1 MGPAA
6 EGPGGTAGPGGTGRP
21 DRLRI
26 LFAPETFNLG
36 ETSRAVEVAEQVRRM
51 GHEVLFMGYSDRF
64 ASYIRRA
71 GFTLRLLD
79 PALSEEQA
87 DQLIAVDQGRSLRH
101 PFSTAMVRRR
111 VASELALMLRWRPD
125 CVVIGSTLSL
135 FISARAA
142 AVPLVYVRPYA
153 MSRGHLARMETFPVS
168 DGSSWCGEQLDRAA
182 GQLVRAVTPL
192 IHWQPASFR
201 RAAAEHRVALPSRT
215 LEAIDADLNLIASLF
230 PHLDRRPLAP
240 RELAVG
246 PIYAQHDDE
255 LPASVSGLAGSPRP
269 VVYVG
274 LGSSAGRRLALDVLR
289 QLAGLDIEVVSSAGR
304 YLSEADRAGLPATV
318 QVFDFLPAHRL
329 AGLIDASIIHGGEG
343 TVQTACA
350 SGAPFAGIGLQT
362 EQRFN
367 VDECARYG
375 NAVRFTPADVRH
387 GRLPD
392 VLSRL
397 LTDEGM
403 RAAARRL
410 QPDAQPVGA
419 ENAARA
425 IVDVAVQ

>member
-1 MGPAA
+1 M
-6 EGPGGTAGPGGTGRP
+6 
-21 DRLRI
+21 
-26 LFAPETFNLG
+26 
-36 ETSRAVEVAEQVRRM
+36 
-51 GHEVLFMGYSDRF
+51 
-64 ASYIRRA
+64 
-71 GFTLRLLD
+71 
-79 PALSEEQA
+79 
-87 DQLIAVDQGRSLRH
+87 
-101 PFSTAMVRRR
+101 
-111 VASELALMLRWRPD
+111 
-125 CVVIGSTLSL
+125 
-135 FISARAA
+135 
-142 AVPLVYVRPYA
+142 
-153 MSRGHLARMETFPVS
+153 
-168 DGSSWCGEQLDRAA
+168 
-182 GQLVRAVTPL
+182 
-192 IHWQPASFR
+192 
-201 RAAAEHRVALPSRT
+201 
-215 LEAIDADLNLIASLF
+215 
-230 PHLDRRPLAP
+230 
-240 RELAVG
+240 
-246 PIYAQHDDE
+246 
-255 LPASVSGLAGSPRP
+255 
-269 VVYVG
+269 G